1 MLQTYKHILLR
12 YIRAMQ
18 IKETLLPAMRHPLVV
33 STSGSFTT
41 KAEDFSPP
49 AELDKGLIAGHPWG
63 SRAISLCGVQTQYMV
78 YDKQGRN
85 VLSCCLTP
93 ELAAQWAI
101 ARLEREAKP
110 PHIYNPRLVGMTFG
124 HRAGGSSNLLSHTVL
139 DESGALVA
147 ESVDG
152 RASAAAEAVNILVS
166 RVDCLDATA
175 DEFAST
181 VVFAQVSKGVGSRSL
196 PFVYDNSWGDTDQDA
211 MASALRSIWR
221 ADPLLQQDDYG
232 NSILRGRSNIDAFV
246 GHAHASLLRHAH
258 KMGRQINQIDLL
270 YRGESLVKRFVF
282 HVGLLNRG
290 PVRDAMYW
298 GYLQDARDAQTQ
310 PARLAQTAK

>member
-1 MLQTYKHILLR
+1 
-12 YIRAMQ
+12 MQ

-63 SRAISLCGVQTQYMV
+63 VRAISLRGVQNQYMV

-85 VLSCCLTP
+85 VLSCCSTP

-110 PHIYNPRLVGMTFG
+110 PDVYNPRLVGMTFG
-124 HRAGGSSNLLSHTVL
+124 QRVAEGSNLLSHTVL
-139 DESGALVA
+139 NEVGEVVA
-147 ESVDG
+147 ESIEG
-152 RASAAAEAVNILVS
+152 RAAAAAEAVNAVVA
-166 RVDCLDATA
+166 RVDCRDATA

-181 VVFAQVSKGVGSRSL
+181 VVFAQVSKGVGGRSL
-196 PFVYDNSWGDTDQDA
+196 PFVYDNSWGSADQDA

-232 NSILRGRSNIDAFV
+232 SSILRGNSNIDAFV
-246 GHAHASLLRHAH
+246 GQAHASLLRYAH
-258 KMGRQINQIDLL
+258 KMGGQVNKIDLL
-270 YRGESLVKRFVF
+270 YRGESMVKRFVF
-282 HVGLLNRG
+282 HVGILNRI
-290 PVRDAMYW
+290 PVRDAMYRD
-298 GYLQDARDAQTQ
+298 YLQDAQEAQIQ
-310 PARLAQTAK
+310 PARLAYMAQ